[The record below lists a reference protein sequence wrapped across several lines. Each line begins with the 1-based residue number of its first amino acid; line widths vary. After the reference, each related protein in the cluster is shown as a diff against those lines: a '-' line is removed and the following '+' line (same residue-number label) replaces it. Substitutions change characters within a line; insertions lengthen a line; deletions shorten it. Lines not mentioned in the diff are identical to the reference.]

1 MTRKDYEATAEIL
14 KFMSDK
20 VHPAVF
26 SKVVNDFAI
35 IYAKDNVRFDIN
47 KFHAASNYKVKVIS
61 NGK

>member
-1 MTRKDYEATAEIL
+1 MTRKDYKATAEIL

-26 SKVVNDFAI
+26 SKVVNDFAL
-35 IYAKDNVRFDIN
+35 IYAKDNTKFDIN
-47 KFHAASNYKVKVIS
+47 KFHSASNYKVKVIS

>member
-1 MTRKDYEATAEIL
+1 MTRKDYQATAEIL

-47 KFHAASNYKVKVIS
+47 KFHEASNYKVKVIS